1 MKFQSIEGNYA
12 SYFYPVLLLLFISL
26 TTVTYYLAYPG
37 VDINADSPT
46 YLSAAER
53 LFAHPYQLLDPVR
66 LPGYPLFLA
75 LIYAIAGHRN
85 LAAASYV
92 HALFFILTALEVYL
106 LARHIFRYPLLA
118 FIVALLFGTN
128 ITLLG
133 YCKAIMS
140 EGLAALLLTS
150 LALAIVSFVQTLHL
164 KTLCLVISLLLL
176 LIFTRPEWL
185 LLPPFLFAFLFLFAI
200 RRRRKHKPFLS
211 IGTMLVAL
219 VIIYGSLGIYSE
231 QNAVRNHYPG
241 LTAVSSW
248 NYMGKVL
255 QYDMQDQDEVL
266 AAQRAMSRKLA
277 ACIARI
283 DRDPFH
289 VLPCVPEL
297 SNDQYDTAAGA
308 FALSIILRHP
318 VEFLLKSL
326 PLFVSSLVDYHD
338 VTYHT
343 NVSGGPFGVPLSWLQ
358 AVHRAFY
365 WANICL
371 PFCIVGWLV
380 CWARRARWFGKGRRG
395 EEVDKVAGVALA
407 AVCLLVGY
415 GVIVTTLAGYR
426 ADDYMRFHI
435 VFDPLL
441 ILFVWGSILWGIFSL
456 KQRLF
461 PEASEQ

>member
-1 MKFQSIEGNYA
+1 MKCQSIEGNYA
-12 SYFYPVLLLLFISL
+12 VYFYPGLLLLFISL
-26 TTVTYYLAYPG
+26 TTVAYYLAYPG

-53 LFAHPYQLLDPVR
+53 LFVHPYQLLDPVR

-75 LIYAIAGHRN
+75 LIYAIAGHGN
-85 LAAASYV
+85 LAAVSYV
-92 HALFFILTALEVYL
+92 HALFFILTAVEVYL
-106 LARHIFRYPLLA
+106 LARHIFRRPLLA

-150 LALAIVSFVQTLHL
+150 LALAIVSFVQTLRL
-164 KTLCLVISLLLL
+164 KTLCLVTILLLL

-185 LLPPFLFAFLFLFAI
+185 LLPPFLFLFLFMFAI
-200 RRRRKHKPFLS
+200 KCKGNHKLFLF
-211 IGTMLVAL
+211 IGTMFVSL

-248 NYMGKVL
+248 NYIGKVL
-255 QYDMQDQDEVL
+255 QYDMQDEVL
-266 AAQRAMSRKLA
+266 PEQRVISRKLA
-277 ACIARI
+277 ACIVRI

-308 FALSIILRHP
+308 FALSIILHHP
-318 VEFLLKSL
+318 GEFLLKSL
-326 PLFVSSLVDYHD
+326 PLFISSLVDYHD

-343 NVSGGPFGVPLSWLQ
+343 NVSGGMFGVPLAWLR
-358 AVHRAFY
+358 AAHRASY
-365 WANICL
+365 WVNICL

-380 CWARRARWFGKGRRG
+380 CWARRMRWFGKGRWG
-395 EEVDKVAGVALA
+395 EEVDKVDGVALA
-407 AVCLLVGY
+407 AVCLLVVY